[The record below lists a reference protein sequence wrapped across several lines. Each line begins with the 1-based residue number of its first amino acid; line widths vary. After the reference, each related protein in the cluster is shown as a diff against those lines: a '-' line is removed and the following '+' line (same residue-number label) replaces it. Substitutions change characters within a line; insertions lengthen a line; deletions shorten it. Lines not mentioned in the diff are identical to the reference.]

1 MISVDYKNINGIRKV
16 FINSG
21 RYNTN
26 VDLKDYISQIDGLN
40 PSEIVLT
47 SIDHD
52 GMLSGYDF
60 ETILSISNKINSKLI
75 VSGGMSNALDIEKIV
90 KKTNIQAFSMSSIF
104 HFTQITPLELKQ
116 ELQLKGLNVRI

>member
-1 MISVDYKNINGIRKV
+1 MNTKV

-47 SIDHD
+47 SVI
-52 GMLSGYDF
+52 MMECYQVM
-60 ETILSISNKINSKLI
+60 I
-75 VSGGMSNALDIEKIV
+75 
-90 KKTNIQAFSMSSIF
+90 
-104 HFTQITPLELKQ
+104 LKQ
-116 ELQLKGLNVRI
+116 F